1 MKTKNIFILI
11 TTFSVMFLYE
21 IYISAQQQQQFEVI
35 WEINLP
41 GWKQMPIIK
50 NNKVYFAC
58 PEEGIGGLGIVDLY
72 TGQVLGYAQVGMT
85 ATAPFIVGN
94 YIYTYDRDNMH
105 EVDLNTLQV
114 VRNIIIENS
123 CYTENIP
130 YDEETGYF
138 FVRQAVDYKGRLT
151 AYRLSDAQ
159 IMWSFPQNY
168 EGGFDNHQA
177 PIVVGDS
184 VFFQA
189 TNAYWQGKSVFYRI
203 NKRTGQLIWETE
215 LGPAVN
221 ANGGMNRGGYNNP
234 IYDED
239 HDVFYVSESWNK
251 DSTTGLKGNCRFYSI
266 RRDNGQ
272 ILWYVDVSSRNIEST
287 LTYYDNVLYVPLHVD
302 GGVGSYRAV
311 DVSSGT
317 TIWEQTGFFNEDCW
331 SATAVCDRYLY
342 RTAHGDQSS
351 KLIIQDKKT
360 GDLVWAY
367 DAGGD
372 RGCCCNPVQS
382 DGIVVLG
389 STDTLF
395 AIKVGDGDNVDSD
408 WHGYYHTGYNPGA
421 IIWYS
426 SVTTPVKLSLYASPK
441 KIFADGVSVT
451 TITARVF
458 DANNNLVLNSN
469 PYIYFSIT
477 GAGELLG
484 STTVQAVNGIAK
496 IVFKS
501 STTYGTA
508 VITATA
514 SGLQQGTANIVL
526 MSTGSYNPRPIISV
540 STRMIDFNKLGL
552 KQTISTTFNITNVGQ
567 STLYGTITD
576 NADWLTVD
584 PTTFSSNTV
593 TVRVTAD
600 NNILNKGEGQYSGII
615 TIDSNGGLVTIDV
628 VLTATCILTAPNP
641 YTPEKGLLTF
651 FGSGIVPGKTTIKIY
666 TLSGEL
672 VKTLYSSIIP
682 VQTGIQEI
690 NSQFREN
697 NKLTEI
703 TWDGKNEVGDVV
715 VSGIYLYVYES
726 PKEKG
731 IGKFTVID
739 R

>member
-1 MKTKNIFILI
+1 
-11 TTFSVMFLYE
+11 
-21 IYISAQQQQQFEVI
+21 
-35 WEINLP
+35 
-41 GWKQMPIIK
+41 
-50 NNKVYFAC
+50 
-58 PEEGIGGLGIVDLY
+58 
-72 TGQVLGYAQVGMT
+72 
-85 ATAPFIVGN
+85 
-94 YIYTYDRDNMH
+94 
-105 EVDLNTLQV
+105 
-114 VRNIIIENS
+114 
-123 CYTENIP
+123 
-130 YDEETGYF
+130 
-138 FVRQAVDYKGRLT
+138 
-151 AYRLSDAQ
+151 
-159 IMWSFPQNY
+159 
-168 EGGFDNHQA
+168 
-177 PIVVGDS
+177 
-184 VFFQA
+184 
-189 TNAYWQGKSVFYRI
+189 
-203 NKRTGQLIWETE
+203 
-215 LGPAVN
+215 
-221 ANGGMNRGGYNNP
+221 
-234 IYDED
+234 
-239 HDVFYVSESWNK
+239 
-251 DSTTGLKGNCRFYSI
+251 
-266 RRDNGQ
+266 
-272 ILWYVDVSSRNIEST
+272 
-287 LTYYDNVLYVPLHVD
+287 
-302 GGVGSYRAV
+302 
-311 DVSSGT
+311 
-317 TIWEQTGFFNEDCW
+317 
-331 SATAVCDRYLY
+331 
-342 RTAHGDQSS
+342 
-351 KLIIQDKKT
+351 
-360 GDLVWAY
+360 
-367 DAGGD
+367 
-372 RGCCCNPVQS
+372 
-382 DGIVVLG
+382 VLG

-421 IIWYS
+421 IVWYS